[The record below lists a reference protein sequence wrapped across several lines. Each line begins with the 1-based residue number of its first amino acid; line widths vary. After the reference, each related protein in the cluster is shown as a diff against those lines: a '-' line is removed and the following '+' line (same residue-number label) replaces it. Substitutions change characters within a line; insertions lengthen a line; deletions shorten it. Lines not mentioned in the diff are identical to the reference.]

1 MLSVAEEHLIGTAE
15 KPGLNPQARL
25 RLYGQEIND
34 QSYAICK
41 SDMIAKGQDAINIRL
56 GDTLSNDLF
65 AGRTFD
71 YCLSN
76 PPYGLDWKH
85 PRPR

>member
-25 RLYGQEIND
+25 RLYGLEIND

>member
-34 QSYAICK
+34 QSYAIC
-41 SDMIAKGQDAINIRL
+41 SP
-56 GDTLSNDLF
+56 T
-65 AGRTFD
+65 
-71 YCLSN
+71 
-76 PPYGLDWKH
+76 
-85 PRPR
+85 